1 MSNVAPDLVEIKE
14 ANPPAGTT
22 LYFKIDLN
30 IGPDKSGGAKP
41 KSLTGVF
48 VPKNFAA
55 GSELKL
61 LVFLHGHSSGNIAIN
76 DYWTTYHSPKY
87 QIRQTLNDSNQNF
100 VLIAPTLSGESGA
113 GDLVKQ
119 GELEDYLD
127 TVLAGLQKHAA
138 AKFATL
144 PVLRSIV
151 VAAHSGGGRP
161 MLEIAEKIGTSEFD
175 KTVKEFWGLDCLYDV
190 DTPYDLYKDTPS
202 GPFKPGH
209 TDPKL
214 NGNPT
219 EVRWFKWAKTAQT
232 ATLTM
237 RHATAEPTLRCQNLK
252 RLAAGDKFKPDG
264 WDKIL
269 KFDGGTAVSS
279 VTIIESTDKDHELMV
294 KPQLLKQLT
303 GQP

>member
-1 MSNVAPDLVEIKE
+1 VSTAPDLVEIKE

-30 IGPDKSGGAKP
+30 IGPDHKGGVTPKP
-41 KSLTGVF
+41 LTGVF
-48 VPKNFAA
+48 IPNSFTA

-61 LVFLHGHSSGNIAIN
+61 LVFLHGHSDGNMVIN
-76 DYWTTYHSPKY
+76 EYWTTYHSPKY
-87 QIRQTLNDSNQNF
+87 QIRHTLNDSKQNF
-100 VLIAPTLSGESGA
+100 VLVAPTLSGESHS
-113 GDLVKQ
+113 GDLVNK
-119 GELEDYLD
+119 GELENYLN
-127 TVLAGLQKHAA
+127 TVLEGLKKHTS
-138 AKFATL
+138 AKFATI

-161 MLEIAEKIGTSEFD
+161 MLEIAENLGTSEFA
-175 KTVKEFWGLDCLYDV
+175 KTVKEFWGFDCLYDV
-190 DTPYDLYKDTPS
+190 DTPYDLFKPPPS
-202 GPFKPGH
+202 SPFGPGH
-209 TDPKL
+209 TDPNA

-219 EVRWFKWAKTAQT
+219 EVRWFKWAKTSKT
-232 ATLTM
+232 ASLTM

-269 KFDGGTAVSS
+269 KFDGGVGLSN
-279 VTIIESTDKDHELMV
+279 VTIIESTDKDHEGMV

-303 GQP
+303 PQP